1 MTKRARKTTAKRTSV
16 TPEMEPTQE
25 PAAAAPPAPPD
36 DGLEADV
43 AAIRARLRLNRE
55 ADNQRKIAARE
66 GLRAGLADLSLKAL
80 VERAVQLTEEC
91 DRLRAE
97 NHEWRN
103 TRDKNGE
110 KIWRSQY
117 AYLDAVATEL
127 DSQRAR
133 CEELQAQLSAFA
145 HDRHADQGRM
155 NDEMVQLIQEEKSR
169 FAGAEREY
177 AAALAAETNKRE
189 RLELNLVTV
198 LESLQV
204 VGVTSARVPRRAPQG
219 EPASTMN
226 GLTYGMDYTPPAQVR

>member
-16 TPEMEPTQE
+16 TPEMKPTQE
-25 PAAAAPPAPPD
+25 PAAAAPPTPPD
-36 DGLEADV
+36 NGLEADV
-43 AAIRARLRLNRE
+43 AAIRARLRAERE
-55 ADNQRKIAARE
+55 GRKRAEAAARDA
-66 GLRAGLADLSLKAL
+66 LRAGLADLSLKAL

-133 CEELQAQLSAFA
+133 CEELQAQLSEFG
-145 HDRHADQGRM
+145 RSQHADATRM
-155 NDEMVQLIQEEKSR
+155 QDEMMSLIAAQKSK
-169 FAGAEREY
+169 FAGMEESY
-177 AAALAAETNKRE
+177 AAALARETNKKE
-189 RLELNLVTV
+189 RLELNLVTL

-204 VGVTSARVPRRAPQG
+204 IGVGGVGAGPARSG
-219 EPASTMN
+219 
-226 GLTYGMDYTPPAQVR
+226 